1 MSVNI
6 LKLLASEIRARRKE
20 AGFSQDEF
28 ASRIGV
34 STVFISKIER
44 GLANPTVTV
53 LEKIAAFFGLSISDL
68 FYSVERQTS
77 LDSLKIGILQSILGL
92 DENQLLKVVRQIT
105 AMRSHPRPQESDGE
119 DRDTVKS

>member
-1 MSVNI
+1 MTVNI
-6 LKLLASEIRARRKE
+6 LKLLASEIRTRRKE

-53 LEKIAAFFGLSISDL
+53 LEKIAAFFGVSISEL
-68 FYSVERQTS
+68 FYSVERQS
-77 LDSLKIGILQSILGL
+77 SVDSLKIGILQAILGL
-92 DENQLLKVVRQIT
+92 NENQLLKLLRLLP
-105 AMRSHPRPQESDGE
+105 AMRTPPQQQEGDGE
-119 DRDTVKS
+119 ERGMVKD